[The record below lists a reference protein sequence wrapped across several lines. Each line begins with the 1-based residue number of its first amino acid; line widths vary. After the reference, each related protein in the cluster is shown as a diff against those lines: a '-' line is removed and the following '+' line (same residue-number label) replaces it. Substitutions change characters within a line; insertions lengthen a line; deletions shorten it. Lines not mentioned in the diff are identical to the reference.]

1 MYDPKERG
9 THDSSTR
16 SEVFSGLLRHCSQN
30 HNHLAAAVSRN
41 KAGAVRWRR
50 CAIVVG
56 SWVHSPMLVEAEK
69 KVATAAYVSARII
82 AAGII
87 IAFLYFAASVI
98 VTLLVA
104 VLLAYFLDP
113 VVARLEDFGLA
124 RGLGSFLVVLLSVVL
139 LFLAGWIVVERIDQF
154 GADWPKYRKPL
165 HEILSAAEMRL
176 DRIES
181 QAGSIGEDEKGRQV
195 LVVTEPH
202 PVRRAILTRVGSLS
216 SALIGVTFV
225 PFLVFFMLAGK
236 RHAWHSTMQLF
247 DPTNRTQVKETLE
260 EVGSVLH
267 GFLSGTALV
276 GAILVISSWLFFWAI
291 GLDFPFLAGLVSGLS
306 SLVPYFGVLLA
317 CVPPLLIGLKDFHS
331 VAAFVGIFS
340 MITFLHLVA
349 ANVLTPALIGRRV
362 HVNALAAT
370 ISLLFWGWLWGG
382 MGLLLAVPITATIK
396 VVCDH
401 VEPWSPVGRWLGS

>member
-1 MYDPKERG
+1 MP
-9 THDSSTR
+9 
-16 SEVFSGLLRHCSQN
+16 
-30 HNHLAAAVSRN
+30 
-41 KAGAVRWRR
+41 
-50 CAIVVG
+50 
-56 SWVHSPMLVEAEK
+56 VEAEK
-69 KVATAAYVSARII
+69 RVAAAAYVSARII

-87 IAFLYFAASVI
+87 IAFLYWAASVI

-113 VVARLEDFGLA
+113 VVARLEDMGLA
-124 RGLGSFLVVLLSVVL
+124 RGIGSFLVVLVSIIVL
-139 LFLAGWIVVERIDQF
+139 LMIGWTIVERIDQF

-165 HEILSAAEMRL
+165 HEILSVAEARL

-202 PVRRAILTRVGSLS
+202 PVRRAILSRLGSLS
-216 SALIGVTFV
+216 NALIGATFV

-247 DPTNRTQVKETLE
+247 ATTERTQVKETLE
-260 EVGSVLH
+260 EVGMVLH

-291 GLDFPFLAGLVSGLS
+291 GLDFPFLAGLVSGIS
-306 SLVPYFGVLLA
+306 SLVPYFGVVLA
-317 CVPPLLIGLKDFHS
+317 CVPPLLTPLRDFHS
-331 VAAFVGIFS
+331 VPAFVGIFS

-401 VEPWSPVGRWLGS
+401 VDDWTPIGRWLGS

>member
-1 MYDPKERG
+1 MP
-9 THDSSTR
+9 
-16 SEVFSGLLRHCSQN
+16 
-30 HNHLAAAVSRN
+30 
-41 KAGAVRWRR
+41 
-50 CAIVVG
+50 
-56 SWVHSPMLVEAEK
+56 VETEK
-69 KVATAAYVSARII
+69 RTATAAYVSARII
-82 AAGII
+82 AAGIV

-104 VLLAYFLDP
+104 VLLAYFLEP
-113 VVARLEDFGLA
+113 VVSRLEDIGLA
-124 RGLGSFLVVLLSVVL
+124 RALGSFLIVLVSVTV
-139 LFLAGWIVVERIDQF
+139 LFLIAWTVIERIDQF

-165 HEILSAAEMRL
+165 HEILSAAESRI

-202 PVRRAILTRVGSLS
+202 PVRRAILSRLGSLS
-216 SALIGVTFV
+216 NVLIGATFV

-236 RHAWHSTMQLF
+236 RHAWHATMQLF
-247 DPTNRTQVKETLE
+247 ATTERTQVKETLE
-260 EVGSVLH
+260 DVGLVLH

-276 GAILVISSWLFFWAI
+276 GAILVIASWLFFWAI
-291 GLDFPFLAGLVSGLS
+291 GLDFPFLAGLVSGIS
-306 SLVPYFGVLLA
+306 SLIPYFGVVLA
-317 CVPPLLIGLKDFHS
+317 FVPPLLIGLKQFHS
-331 VAAFVGIFS
+331 IAAFVGIFS

-349 ANVLTPALIGRRV
+349 ANVLYPALIGRRV

-396 VVCDH
+396 VICDH
-401 VEPWSPVGRWLGS
+401 VEDWNPIGRWLGS

>member
-1 MYDPKERG
+1 MP
-9 THDSSTR
+9 
-16 SEVFSGLLRHCSQN
+16 
-30 HNHLAAAVSRN
+30 
-41 KAGAVRWRR
+41 
-50 CAIVVG
+50 
-56 SWVHSPMLVEAEK
+56 VEAEK
-69 KVATAAYVSARII
+69 REATAAYVSARII

-87 IAFLYFAASVI
+87 IAFLYWAASVI

-104 VLLAYFLDP
+104 VLLAYFLEP
-113 VVARLEDFGLA
+113 LVSRLEDAGLA
-124 RGLGSFLVVLLSVVL
+124 RALGSFLVVLVSITVL
-139 LFLAGWIVVERIDQF
+139 LLIGWTVVERIDQF

-165 HEILSAAEMRL
+165 HEVLSAAEMRL

-236 RHAWHSTMQLF
+236 RHAWHATMQLF
-247 DPTNRTQVKETLE
+247 PTTERTQVKETLE
-260 EVGSVLH
+260 EVGLVLH

-276 GAILVISSWLFFWAI
+276 GAILVVSSWLFFWAI
-291 GLDFPFLAGLVSGLS
+291 GLDFPFLAGLVSGIS
-306 SLVPYFGVLLA
+306 SLVPYFGVLFA
-317 CVPPLLIGLKDFHS
+317 FAPPLLIGLRQFHS

-396 VVCDH
+396 VICDH
-401 VEPWSPVGRWLGS
+401 VEPWAPVGRWLGS

>member
-1 MYDPKERG
+1 MP
-9 THDSSTR
+9 
-16 SEVFSGLLRHCSQN
+16 
-30 HNHLAAAVSRN
+30 
-41 KAGAVRWRR
+41 
-50 CAIVVG
+50 
-56 SWVHSPMLVEAEK
+56 VEAEK
-69 KVATAAYVSARII
+69 KAATAAFVSARII
-82 AAGII
+82 AAGIV
-87 IAFLYFAASVI
+87 IAFLYWAASVI

-113 VVARLEDFGLA
+113 LVARLEDWGLA
-124 RGLGSFLVVLLSVVL
+124 RGIGSFLVVLVSVTVL
-139 LFLAGWIVVERIDQF
+139 FAIGWTVVERIDQF

-165 HEILSAAEMRL
+165 HEILSAAEVRL

-202 PVRRAILTRVGSLS
+202 PVRRAILSRLGSLS
-216 SALIGVTFV
+216 NALIGATFV

-247 DPTNRTQVKETLE
+247 DPVDRTQVKETLE
-260 EVGSVLH
+260 EVGQVLH

-276 GAILVISSWLFFWAI
+276 GAILVISSWLFFWSI

-317 CVPPLLIGLKDFHS
+317 CVPPLLIGLRDFHS

-396 VVCDH
+396 VLCDH
-401 VEPWSPVGRWLGS
+401 VDSWSPVGRWLGS